1 MTSEFSKH
9 LNEQLGVFLNMKQ
22 QKLSQLKDIKQEVGD
37 DLSVCMMN
45 ILPKFSSLPSLLA
58 INLRKMEI

>member
-45 ILPKFSSLPSLLA
+45 ILPKFSSLPNLLA

>member
-45 ILPKFSSLPSLLA
+45 ILPKFSSLPILLA